1 MHGQYRKVGPYKIL
15 KFKPQGL
22 SCVQIVRRFDMSV
35 TVVSLGA
42 RDFGLVLSRV
52 TGATDSA

>member
-22 SCVQIVRRFDMSV
+22 SCVQVARRLDVSV
-35 TVVSLGA
+35 TAVSLDA